1 MSTVALA
8 LILVSAG
15 IHATWNLFAKRL
27 PGGAEGTWL
36 FTTIS
41 TVAFAPL
48 VVVVVIWT
56 GYRPDGRDW
65 IFLLGTGVL
74 QTLYFT
80 VLRRGYASGDLSI
93 VYPLARGTGPLA
105 AIALAIV
112 LIGERPGPLTIAGA
126 ATITAGTFLL
136 ATPFRGAG
144 DHHAAVRFGLAIGI
158 IIGIYTAWDGYAVG
172 TLAIPALVLIW
183 CADVGRSLLLLPVAL
198 RRTDAI
204 RSAWNSH
211 RLEITSIGI
220 LSTTSYLLVLLAM
233 TIAPVSSIAPAR
245 EVSIVIGTVLGMIVL
260 GEPVGPRRI
269 LASVVI
275 AAGVVVVALG

>member
-74 QTLYFT
+74 QTL
-80 VLRRGYASGDLSI
+80 
-93 VYPLARGTGPLA
+93 
-105 AIALAIV
+105 
-112 LIGERPGPLTIAGA
+112 
-126 ATITAGTFLL
+126 
-136 ATPFRGAG
+136 
-144 DHHAAVRFGLAIGI
+144 
-158 IIGIYTAWDGYAVG
+158 
-172 TLAIPALVLIW
+172 
-183 CADVGRSLLLLPVAL
+183 
-198 RRTDAI
+198 
-204 RSAWNSH
+204 
-211 RLEITSIGI
+211 
-220 LSTTSYLLVLLAM
+220 
-233 TIAPVSSIAPAR
+233 
-245 EVSIVIGTVLGMIVL
+245 
-260 GEPVGPRRI
+260 
-269 LASVVI
+269 
-275 AAGVVVVALG
+275 

>member
-172 TLAIPALVLIW
+172 ALAIPALVLIW
-183 CADVGRSLLLLPVAL
+183 CADVGRSLLLLPVAV
-198 RRTDAI
+198 RRADAI

>member
-183 CADVGRSLLLLPVAL
+183 CADVGRSLLLLPVAV
-198 RRTDAI
+198 RRADAI